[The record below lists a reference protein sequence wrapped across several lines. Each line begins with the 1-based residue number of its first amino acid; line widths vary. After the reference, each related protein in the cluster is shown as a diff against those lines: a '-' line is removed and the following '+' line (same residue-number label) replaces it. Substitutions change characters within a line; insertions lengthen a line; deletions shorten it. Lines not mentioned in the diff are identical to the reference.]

1 MRHTVWLR
9 LCWDQHWLV
18 TMRHQYAWEIS
29 LCACVTGGGAVLWT
43 QGFCVNHSFWPANS
57 DDAGRLVRLSCS
69 FYPSFT
75 MKNNK
80 KVLITCT
87 EEKHSLTFNAFLR
100 FIHSFCFHMQTPGTF
115 DQCGALGS
123 WIIITSASNQSRCEN
138 HDDGVTS
145 RKTVTAADLFA
156 RVSASEM
163 TNVRQIPPVLI
174 LLPVAIL
181 KHVVTR
187 RFWLANRDNEG
198 SSCSS
203 YSVIST

>member
-1 MRHTVWLR
+1 
-9 LCWDQHWLV
+9 
-18 TMRHQYAWEIS
+18 
-29 LCACVTGGGAVLWT
+29 
-43 QGFCVNHSFWPANS
+43 
-57 DDAGRLVRLSCS
+57 
-69 FYPSFT
+69 

-87 EEKHSLTFNAFLR
+87 EEKHSLIFNSFLR

-203 YSVIST
+203 YSVHTSHDRLDWPQLVQCTLLNKIRHGDYIILKWRIRGLSIKNL

>member
-1 MRHTVWLR
+1 
-9 LCWDQHWLV
+9 
-18 TMRHQYAWEIS
+18 
-29 LCACVTGGGAVLWT
+29 
-43 QGFCVNHSFWPANS
+43 
-57 DDAGRLVRLSCS
+57 
-69 FYPSFT
+69 

-198 SSCSS
+198 RSCSS
-203 YSVIST
+203 YSVTTTSNTQATHRALQKPVSWKMYKTEQQSDGRRLFVMCSSNMAM